1 MKSTFFFPEFN
12 SKIEHFKSLPISAGR
27 KEVLKPLID
36 YISDKINSKQPVKLN
51 FICTHNS
58 RRSQLAQVWAQIIA
72 LYCDISTVCFSGGTE
87 VTAFHP
93 NAIAALKR
101 TGFRLEVGK
110 GKNPLVSLK
119 YADNKKPLIFYS
131 KLYDDQANPKSD
143 FAAIMT
149 CSHADENC
157 PFIPGCDARIALD
170 YQDPKEFDGTKWEA
184 EKYDERNDQIGSEM
198 YYVFLQV
205 CDE

>member
-1 MKSTFFFPEFN
+1 MKSTFYFPEFN
-12 SKIEHFKSLPISAGR
+12 SKIEQFQSNTISPGR
-27 KEVLKPLID
+27 KEVLNPLID
-36 YISDKINSKQPVKLN
+36 YIIKKINSNQTLKLN

-72 LYCDISTVCFSGGTE
+72 LYCNIPIECYSGGTE

-101 TGFRLEVGK
+101 AGFRLGVGK

-119 YADNKKPLIFYS
+119 YADNQKSLIFYS
-131 KLYDDQANPKSD
+131 KLYDDHVNPKKD

-157 PFIPGCDARIALD
+157 PVIPGTEARFALD
-170 YQDPKEFDGTKWEA
+170 YEDPKKFDGTSLET
-184 EKYDERNDQIGSEM
+184 EKYDERSDQIALEM
-198 YYVFLQV
+198 YYVFSHV
-205 CDE
+205 CNE